1 MADRGGK
8 APAWTSAAAA
18 VDVDAEVVI
27 VGAGIAG
34 LATALAL
41 RRLGVGAAGGGVLVL
56 ERHAELRSPAP
67 RSPLP
72 QRLVRAPC
80 ARRRAQAHLP
90 LRCLRNIPGDNSG
103 DWSDAGVPLC
113 WAQKQQRRRESETDA
128 SEGAAGGA
136 RGGAA
141 SGHHQVLV
149 QARLDR
155 HREGAGFP
163 GDRRPTVRRRY
174 GDPIQGADR
183 VRRGAL
189 RGVAVAGPVGA
200 GELRP
205 VRRPRARRVPGRPW
219 PQEGAPAVPLGGS
232 QGRHGAHQRH
242 RCLLVPRQQHHPG
255 REGGRHGPRQDP
267 AGGHGQPG
275 QAHAGGVPGRGA
287 PLRLR
292 QPVVGAAAVPRP
304 LGHPQGSGGPRA
316 RHGGPGRGSPHDPP
330 TWRRAGAPRWRTR
343 WCSRALCLGRPRP
356 PTAWPPTWQSGVAG
370 LPGWSPG
377 LTCRAGSSRAGPTS
391 GACEGTWSGCFATGS
406 FTGSCSPG

>member
-8 APAWTSAAAA
+8 APAWTSAAA
-18 VDVDAEVVI
+18 VDVDAEMVI

-56 ERHAELRSPAP
+56 ERHAELRSTGAALTIFPNGWFAL
-67 RSPLP
+67 RALGVAHKLTSRYDAFETSRVTTLETGAT
-72 QRLVRAPC
+72 QVFRFAGRKSRLDERM
-80 ARRRAQAHLP
+80 L
-90 LRCLRNIPGDNSG
+90 CLSWQIFCWIPPELELISR
-103 DWSDAGVPLC
+103 L
-113 WAQKQQRRRESETDA
+113 QQRRRESETDA

-174 GDPIQGADR
+174 GDPIQGADG

-205 VRRPRARRVPGRPW
+205 VRRPRARRVPGRARPE
-219 PQEGAPAVPLGGS
+219 EGAPAVPLGGS
-232 QGRHGAHQRH
+232 EGRHGAHQRH
-242 RCLLVPRQQHHPG
+242 RCLLVPRQQHRPC
-255 REGGRHGPRQDP
+255 RAGGRHGPRQDP

-292 QPVVGAAAVPRP
+292 QPVVGATAVPRP

-316 RHGGPGRGSPHDPP
+316 GHGGRRRVPPDDPRHGAGRVL
-330 TWRRAGAPRWRTR
+330 RAGRRGGA
-343 WCSRALCLGRPRP
+343 RARFV
-356 PTAWPPTWQSGVAG
+356 SGGHARRRRG
-370 LPGWSPG
+370 LLRG
-377 LTCRAGSSRAGPTS
+377 
-391 GACEGTWSGCFATGS
+391 
-406 FTGSCSPG
+406 